1 MQDCSGKSKI
11 GPLRVEISGN
21 WWRNST
27 GPHVPVGRS
36 HKLFLSLR
44 SFCHSILV
52 LAERP
57 WVKWTKRSRQ
67 GPHWIDNHCEG
78 LISLMEGSL
87 DLPQLEPD
95 NQSPNFI
102 TQDIVVIY
110 WEVIAENLVHKR
122 YKIVHC
128 TDLSHVN

>member
-1 MQDCSGKSKI
+1 MKFLATGGGIVLGLMFQLAG
-11 GPLRVEISGN
+11 LIS
-21 WWRNST
+21 
-27 GPHVPVGRS
+27 
-36 HKLFLSLR
+36 FLSLR
-44 SFCHSILV
+44 SFCNSIIV
-52 LAERP
+52 LTERP
-57 WVKWTKRSRQ
+57 WVKWTKRPRQ

-110 WEVIAENLVHKR
+110 WVVIAENLVHTR
-122 YKIVHC
+122 YKIV
-128 TDLSHVN
+128 LSTSLL